1 MAMARRPDAGM
12 YAIVDAEASTNVF
25 TSLTAPLAPRNVRL
39 VPSFCRSAGR
49 LSAAVFILPLNTAYL
64 SASAAPTLFYFTNV
78 VVHIFLGIVLAA
90 MLGRLLLVHRRAIP
104 LGLLGAAVVAAAGV
118 LFGVAITFAGA
129 AGRLRWMLP
138 VHIALMLAGSVP
150 WLGDAVWHGARRFDS
165 RRGLT
170 LGACGVMAI
179 ALLGAPALAWRSNA
193 AGDARFTIR
202 NPGVVP
208 ASMAE
213 EGRGPQGPFFPS
225 SSDTNV
231 HRTIPATFFMTSESC
246 GRCHKDI
253 YEQWKSSMHHF
264 SSFNNQWY
272 RKSIEYMQDTVGTQP
287 SKWCAGC
294 HDHAVFFNGRFDR
307 PIKEQI
313 DTPEAQAG
321 LACTSC
327 HSIVHVQSSMGQ
339 GDFSIEYPPLHDL
352 AASENPVLRRTH
364 DALLYLA
371 PEPHRNTFIK
381 PFHREQTAEFCS
393 SCHKVHL
400 DVPVNGYRWIRGF
413 NDYDNWQASGISGE
427 GARSFY
433 YPPASQTCA
442 DCHMPPVRSND
453 PAARN
458 GFVRSHR
465 FAAANTA
472 IPFVNG
478 DAVQLKAVQDFL
490 RDGQVSVDIF
500 GIVRS
505 SPSE

>member
-12 YAIVDAEASTNVF
+12 YAIVDAEASSNVF
-25 TSLTAPLAPRNVRL
+25 TSLTAPLPPRNVRL
-39 VPSFCRSAGR
+39 VPSFGRSAR
-49 LSAAVFILPLNTAYL
+49 LLSAGVFILLLNTAYL

-78 VVHIFLGIVLAA
+78 VVHIFLGVVLAA

-104 LGLLGAAVVAAAGV
+104 LALLGAAVIAAAGV

-150 WLGDAVWHGARRFDS
+150 WLVYAVWHGARRFDS

-213 EGRGPQGPFFPS
+213 EGRGPHGPFFPS

-246 GRCHKDI
+246 GSCHKDI

-264 SSFNNQWY
+264 ASFNNQFY
-272 RKSIEYMQDTVGTQP
+272 RKSIEYMQSINGTRGSQRG
-287 SKWCAGC
+287 AGC
-294 HDHAVFFNGRFDR
+294 HDHAVFFNGRFEK
-307 PIKEQI
+307 PIKDQI
-313 DTPEAQAG
+313 DSPEAQNG
-321 LACTSC
+321 LGCVSC
-327 HSIVHVQSSMGQ
+327 HSITRVDSTMGN
-339 GDFSIEYPPLHDL
+339 GGFTIEYPPLHEL
-352 AASENPVLRRTH
+352 ASSRNQYIRAIDSFLT
-364 DALLYLA
+364 YLD
-371 PEPHRNTFIK
+371 PEPHRKTFMK
-381 PFHREQTAEFCS
+381 PFMRLDSAEYCS
-393 SCHKVHL
+393 TCHKVHL
-400 DVPVNGYRWIRGF
+400 DVPVNNYRWIRGF
-413 NDYDNWQASGISGE
+413 NDYDNWQASGVSGQ

-433 YPPASQTCA
+433 YPATSQKCT
-442 DCHMPPVRSND
+442 DCHMPLVNSTD
-453 PAARN
+453 PAAKN
-458 GFVRSHR
+458 GKIKSHR
-465 FAAANTA
+465 FAAANT
-472 IPFVNG
+472 
-478 DAVQLKAVQDFL
+478 
-490 RDGQVSVDIF
+490 
-500 GIVRS
+500 
-505 SPSE
+505 